1 MWVFLEI
8 HTHSLYILTIPL
20 LLSMAPEHP
29 KSFTFIENTIF
40 CHLLEDSNQQE
51 YFQILKKDVW

>member
-1 MWVFLEI
+1 MWGFFLEI
-8 HTHSLYILTIPL
+8 HTHSLLTIPL